1 MNINVEGL
9 ELNYIME
16 GSGDPVL
23 ILHGWGASI
32 ASVRPIVNALS
43 GTHKVVALDLPGFG
57 NSETPVEVFGSFHYA
72 DIIKMFIDRLG
83 IERLSLVG
91 HSFGGKLSIILSA
104 RHPELVDKLV
114 LIDSAGLIPRRTL
127 KYHLKVRGFKLMKLL
142 WRLVF
147 FWEDE
152 PVRMERLYKKFG
164 SDDYQN
170 AQGIMRKILVRV
182 VNENLKPILKDIKAP
197 TLLIWGDKDEATPVY
212 QAKTMEREIKDSG
225 LVIFEGA
232 GHFSYIDEYNRFSLV
247 LKAFF
252 KEDKSK
258 LGGTDSGGI

>member
-1 MNINVEGL
+1 MNINIEGI
-9 ELNYIME
+9 ELNYIVE
-16 GSGDPVL
+16 GSGEPVL

-32 ASVRPIVNALS
+32 ASVRPIVNSLS
-43 GTHKVVALDLPGFG
+43 GTHRVIALDLPGFG
-57 NSETPVEVFGSFHYA
+57 TSGVPEEVFGSFHYA
-72 DIIKMFIDRLG
+72 DIIKMFIDHLG
-83 IERLSLVG
+83 IRQLSLIG

-104 RHPELVDKLV
+104 RYPELVDKLV
-114 LIDSAGLIPRRTL
+114 LIDSAGLIPRRTI
-127 KYHLKVRGFKLMKLL
+127 KYHVKVRSFKLMKLL
-142 WRLVF
+142 WRLLF
-147 FWEDE
+147 FWEEE

-197 TLLIWGDKDEATPVY
+197 TLLIWGDKDEATPLY
-212 QAKTMEREIKDSG
+212 HARIMEREIKDSG

-258 LGGTDSGGI
+258 LDKTDSGGI

>member
-1 MNINVEGL
+1 LNINIEGI
-9 ELNYIME
+9 ELNYIIE
-16 GSGDPVL
+16 GSGETVL

-32 ASVRPIVNALS
+32 ASVRPIVNILS
-43 GTHKVVALDLPGFG
+43 GTHRVIALDLPGFG
-57 NSETPVEVFGSFHYA
+57 SSGTPKEVFGSFHYA
-72 DIIKMFIDRLG
+72 DILKIFIDRLG

-104 RHPELVDKLV
+104 RYPDLIDKLV
-114 LIDSAGLIPRRTL
+114 LIDSAGLIPRRTI
-127 KYHLKVRGFKLMKLL
+127 KYHLKVKGFKLMKLL

-147 FWEDE
+147 FWQED
-152 PVRMERLYKKFG
+152 PVRMERLRKKFG

-197 TLLIWGDKDEATPVY
+197 TLLIWGDKDEATPLY
-212 QAKTMEREIKDSG
+212 QAKIMEREIKDSG

-232 GHFSYIDEYNRFSLV
+232 GHFSYVDEYNRFSLV

-252 KEDKSK
+252 KEDKSRK
-258 LGGTDSGGI
+258 DGTDSGGI